1 MVLALASM
9 GGKSYN
15 RGRMLPGQ
23 RVQLTK
29 LLNAWA
35 AGDGSALE
43 RLTPV
48 VHAELHRMA
57 QWHMAN
63 ERAGHI
69 LQPSALVNEAF
80 VRLIDG
86 AKTDWGSRTE
96 FFAHAGR
103 LMRHILIDFARAQQT
118 GKRGFRSPH
127 LELSEWIQDSSQ
139 TKRFVD
145 LLDLDAALQELAG
158 LSMRQAQV
166 VELRYFAGLGIP
178 DTARALKVSEATVIR
193 DWGAAR
199 AWLFQ
204 RLQPGAIE

>member
-1 MVLALASM
+1 
-9 GGKSYN
+9 
-15 RGRMLPGQ
+15 MLPGQ

-29 LLNAWA
+29 LLNAWT
-35 AGDGSALE
+35 AGDGTALE
-43 RLTPV
+43 KLTPV
-48 VHAELHRMA
+48 VHAELYRMA

-63 ERAGHI
+63 ERTGHV

-86 AKTDWGSRTE
+86 RKMDWSSRNE

-118 GKRGFRSPH
+118 EKRGFRVAH
-127 LELSEWIQDSSQ
+127 AELSDALEDSSQ

-145 LLDLDAALQELAG
+145 LLDLDVALEELAALSA
-158 LSMRQAQV
+158 RQAQV
-166 VELRYFAGLGIP
+166 VELRYFAGLAIP
-178 DTARALKVSEATVIR
+178 DTARTLKVSEATVIR

-204 RLQPGAIE
+204 RLRPSFNE